1 MNFVKR
7 SLMAAACA
15 GVALV
20 AVSSLSAQTKRAAGK
35 PTATPPAAKATAAAG
50 PKITVLD
57 LEGLKKV
64 LKPAGDK
71 PLMINFWATWCD
83 PCVAEFPD
91 LVKIDQLYKGKID
104 FVTISLDDLEDI
116 GTAVPKFLTRM
127 KADMPAY
134 LLHADNDAAIAA
146 VSPDWAGNLPLTVIY
161 KPSGE
166 VAYMRK
172 GAIHIDDVTLELD
185 KLVGA
190 QSKATSSASRQ

>member
-1 MNFVKR
+1 MSLIR
-7 SLMAAACA
+7 SSVAAAACA
-15 GVALV
+15 LLGLV
-20 AVSSLSAQTKRAAGK
+20 AVCSVSAQTKRGTGTTAVK
-35 PTATPPAAKATAAAG
+35 PSGAKAAPSVG

-57 LEGLKKV
+57 LEGFKKL
-64 LKPAGDK
+64 LKPASSK

-104 FVTISLDDLEDI
+104 FVTVSLDDLADI
-116 GTAVPKFLTRM
+116 ETEVPKFLTKM
-127 KADMPAY
+127 KAGMPAY

-146 VSPDWAGNLPLTVIY
+146 VSADWAGNLPLTIIY

-166 VAYMRK
+166 LVYMRK

-185 KLVGA
+185 KLVRT
-190 QSKATSSASRQ
+190 QNKAAAPASQQ